1 MLIPSGPVSVGEVIN
16 AGQLAGLSYQ
26 LDSAASETTEGNSS
40 LLDNDRDA
48 DNDLLT
54 AAEVI
59 SPPLHGQFE
68 LFNDGTFRYV
78 HDGSETI
85 TDSVTYQVSDGNST
99 QTTTLFI
106 DITPV
111 NDSPVSTELTNH
123 TITTGLPFR
132 INLPQSSFTDP
143 DPEDELT
150 ITAALANGDPLPD
163 GISFNA
169 ETLTF
174 TGAVTETNNLSIVL
188 TATDREGLAAT
199 AAFDITVEPALAAAI
214 EIEVEVETVEEG
226 EPETE
231 DSEETEPE
239 EEIVTESTEDGESED
254 NISYELSD
262 GAPTSLAPGRSN
274 LVAPRSITTATPVT
288 DVPIFRDF
296 DRLARA
302 VETHRQHSVQFNQ
315 GTDSAVTVQK
325 SPSLA
330 DLFLTDSTK
339 SLNNPDLSS
348 KLDKEREELE
358 NGLTIDTRVVG
369 SAVSVSTGL
378 SIGYVI
384 WLVRG
389 GLLLGSVMSSLPAWR
404 NIDPLPVLSKLDG
417 NSDGNDDDS
426 LEDLVDKDDS
436 SEPEPEKGQNNESQ
450 D

>member
-1 MLIPSGPVSVGEVIN
+1 M
-16 AGQLAGLSYQ
+16 
-26 LDSAASETTEGNSS
+26 
-40 LLDNDRDA
+40 
-48 DNDLLT
+48 
-54 AAEVI
+54 I
-59 SPPLHGQFE
+59 SPPIHGQFE
-68 LFNDGTFRYV
+68 LFSDGTFRYV
-78 HDGSETI
+78 HDDSETP

-123 TITTGLPFR
+123 AITTGLPFS

-214 EIEVEVETVEEG
+214 EIEVETVEEV
-226 EPETE
+226 EPEE
-231 DSEETEPE
+231 DEPEETEPE
-239 EEIVTESTEDGESED
+239 EEIVTESAEESEPED
-254 NISYELSD
+254 NISFELSD
-262 GAPTSLAPGRSN
+262 GAQTSLAPGRSN
-274 LVAPRSITTATPVT
+274 LVAPQSITTATAAA
-288 DVPIFRDF
+288 DVPVFRDF

-302 VETHRQHSVQFNQ
+302 VETHRQHSVQLIQ
-315 GTDSAVTVQK
+315 GSDSAVAVQK

-404 NIDPLPVLSKLDG
+404 ILTHCQCCQHLTATVMATTTTRWKI
-417 NSDGNDDDS
+417 
-426 LEDLVDKDDS
+426 
-436 SEPEPEKGQNNESQ
+436 
-450 D
+450 